1 MTIICPIPKIL
12 LPVDGSEN
20 SKRAVEF
27 TGCLGSLMG
36 KSLSGITLVNVITG
50 SYIGKHINYVDF
62 RAEIIKE
69 SDTIKRIRYQHIEK
83 DIKPFLDEGEKILR
97 DEGIETKIEKLIL
110 DGDPSHEI
118 VRIADEG
125 NYSTIMM
132 SRHGHS
138 EKKDFLLS
146 ITSKVVRAAS
156 RQTVYVIGFKVLKDK
171 VCPVPK
177 ILVPVDG
184 SPYSMKGVEHA
195 ACLAGTFKDSI
206 SGITLFRVIN
216 IALPKEQAAKEEE
229 LKNEAKRLLDK
240 AKAVFLQAGVSE
252 GLITTKFQTG
262 KPADEIL
269 KEAEEEDYNLIIM
282 GRKGRSAIKDL
293 ILGGTSSTV
302 IQRCQRPTIAIVSSK

>member
-1 MTIICPIPKIL
+1 M
-12 LPVDGSEN
+12 
-20 SKRAVEF
+20 
-27 TGCLGSLMG
+27 
-36 KSLSGITLVNVITG
+36 
-50 SYIGKHINYVDF
+50 
-62 RAEIIKE
+62 
-69 SDTIKRIRYQHIEK
+69 
-83 DIKPFLDEGEKILR
+83 
-97 DEGIETKIEKLIL
+97 
-110 DGDPSHEI
+110 
-118 VRIADEG
+118 
-125 NYSTIMM
+125 
-132 SRHGHS
+132 
-138 EKKDFLLS
+138 
-146 ITSKVVRAAS
+146 
-156 RQTVYVIGFKVLKDK
+156 KDK